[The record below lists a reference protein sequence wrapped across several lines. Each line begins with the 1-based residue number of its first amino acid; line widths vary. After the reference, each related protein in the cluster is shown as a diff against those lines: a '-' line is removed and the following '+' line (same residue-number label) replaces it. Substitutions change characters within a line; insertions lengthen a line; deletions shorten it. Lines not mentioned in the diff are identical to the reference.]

1 MIDRGRRGL
10 SVRRQCELSDLSRAS
25 VCRLPAARDPED
37 LVLMRRLDALYL
49 TYPFCGSV
57 RMVSTLGVEGHR
69 TNRKRVQRLMRRMGL
84 EGREA
89 PAPKPGTSR
98 TAPQDPVYP
107 YLLRHLTIDRPNQV

>member
-1 MIDRGRRGL
+1 
-10 SVRRQCELSDLSRAS
+10 
-25 VCRLPAARDPED
+25 
-37 LVLMRRLDALYL
+37 
-49 TYPFCGSV
+49 
-57 RMVSTLGVEGHR
+57 
-69 TNRKRVQRLMRRMGL
+69 MGL